1 MTAAPSADSKKGE
14 AGAKPDAAADPNN
27 PLKYGRVL
35 LTISNSVLPLER
47 LSPSPSA
54 QDGMSNETE
63 LDLRSLGCNLIQTAG
78 KLLRLPQV
86 AMATACVLYQ
96 RFFYSKSFIRYNFEH
111 HAMGCLTLATK
122 IEEAPRRPR
131 DIINVFA
138 HVKQVRAGKPIKPV
152 ILNPDYIRLKDS
164 VIKAERRVLKELGF
178 CVHMKHPHKLI
189 VMYLQVLSFE
199 DQHKFVQM
207 SWNFMNDSLRTDCF
221 VRYQPETIACACI
234 YLSARKLN
242 IPLPKKPAWYELLG
256 VEEDDIRDCCYR
268 IICLY
273 QRKKVSQDDLEKEV
287 DRLKTNYDNK
297 KKESK
302 LLGSALNTAVNSPAS
317 QPPSPGQ
324 KKDKKTDDRS
334 RSRSRSADRK
344 KKKKYKKGDRSR
356 SPSSDRGRGG
366 DRKKRRD
373 WSHSPIHKSRK
384 NRSRSRERLSESRGS
399 KHRSDRSGY
408 TDKYRKGTGM
418 DGGYYRR

>member
-1 MTAAPSADSKKGE
+1 
-14 AGAKPDAAADPNN
+14 
-27 PLKYGRVL
+27 
-35 LTISNSVLPLER
+35 
-47 LSPSPSA
+47 
-54 QDGMSNETE
+54 
-63 LDLRSLGCNLIQTAG
+63 
-78 KLLRLPQV
+78 
-86 AMATACVLYQ
+86 
-96 RFFYSKSFIRYNFEH
+96 
-111 HAMGCLTLATK
+111 
-122 IEEAPRRPR
+122 
-131 DIINVFA
+131 
-138 HVKQVRAGKPIKPV
+138 
-152 ILNPDYIRLKDS
+152 
-164 VIKAERRVLKELGF
+164 
-178 CVHMKHPHKLI
+178 
-189 VMYLQVLSFE
+189 
-199 DQHKFVQM
+199 
-207 SWNFMNDSLRTDCF
+207 MNDSLRTDCF

-302 LLGSALNTAVNSPAS
+302 MLGSALNTAVNSPAS

-324 KKDKKTDDRS
+324 KKDKKNDDRS